1 MFENTERPLLV
12 ADGGSGLISKDI
24 INEVKKLKNQQN
36 EPVVMVN
43 KKELK
48 EMIAEAIVEVKQNEI
63 TIEQTIEPKEPTNE
77 SPFARFLF

>member
-1 MFENTERPLLV
+1 
-12 ADGGSGLISKDI
+12 
-24 INEVKKLKNQQN
+24 
-36 EPVVMVN
+36 MVN

-63 TIEQTIEPKEPTNE
+63 TIEQTIETKEPTNE